1 MKDRQNFLR
10 RHARLLAGV
19 IAAVLA
25 VGVAL
30 VAHSAGTANGA
41 PATRGA
47 QATAGGGSTN
57 GTAGTGSTT
66 RGTAASARRGAS
78 AQTAAR
84 PGTGGTAG
92 TAGTAGNG
100 RPGTPSTKPTNTA
113 VAQALHQATGLS
125 SAQVTT
131 RNLCAPAAK
140 GQARCA
146 GEMLVLRS
154 NGAPVRPHVGAQASL
169 GRVRPGRAR
178 TGAKLAAAPAAGQP
192 QADTPAYLEQAYD
205 LSYLSQTGGSSDTV
219 AIVDAYDDP
228 TAEADLDV
236 YRSTYG
242 LPACTSQNGCFEE
255 VNQSGEAS
263 PLPPAEASW
272 DGEISLDL
280 DAVSAVCP
288 NCHILLVEAQSSFDT
303 DLDAAVKTAAR
314 LGANQISA
322 SWTFTS
328 STVPSGTYTFP
339 GVATVAATGD
349 YGYVGPGYDD
359 YPAAFPGVT
368 AAGGTTLAPA
378 STAGA
383 RGFSE
388 GAWSWNGE
396 SGGGSGC
403 DENFDQP
410 SYQPNAGCDGRA
422 YADLSAD
429 ANPSTGLDVYDDG
442 SWGLIGGTS
451 LSTPLIA
458 AYYAI
463 SGVPDSTP
471 QWAYSDSSQ
480 LNDIVTGSTG
490 DCPAGLGYICDA
502 GVGYDGP
509 TGVGSISGAT
519 ATGAPGIGGPSIG
532 SGSNDTYT
540 ESAGSHGATIA
551 GGIYPNGLNTT
562 WWIQYGT
569 TNAYGN
575 QTAAADIGA
584 GSAPVAVTGYIP
596 GLTPGTTYHYRLVAQ
611 NSLGTTYGYD
621 YTATTAT
628 ASATAPF
635 ASLSVSP
642 AAPAPG
648 SSVTFDA
655 SSSTGGNGPAIT
667 DYEWNFGDGTPVDD
681 VGASQTVQHVY
692 ANRGVYAVTLTVNN
706 GEGTDSTTQTV
717 TVDDPPTAAFTSS
730 PASVATPDAS
740 VNFNASGS
748 APGDP
753 SGAIT
758 DYTWNFGDNSPIDDT
773 GGTAAASHAFTSPG
787 IYTVTLTA
795 TDDLGVSATATEQVT
810 VDSPAAAFTITP
822 ATVVAP
828 GAPITFDASGSTDPE
843 GTITDYQWNFG
854 DGTPVDDA
862 GTSTGVQRAYAARGT
877 YTVTLTATNNFGQ
890 TSTTTHTVTVD
901 DAPTAAFTSSPAT
914 VAAPGATVNFNASA
928 SAPGA
933 SGGTIADYSWNF
945 GDGTPVDDTGG
956 TATAS
961 HAYTLPGT
969 YTITLTATDDLGVSA
984 TTTELITIDAPT
996 AAFTPSATVSAP
1008 GATVSF
1014 DASGSTDPEGTITD
1028 YNWNL
1033 GHYSVDTGSTPSLQH
1048 QFWHRG
1054 VRTVTLTVTNNFG
1067 QTSTAT
1073 HTVTIDDPPTAA
1085 FTSSPA
1091 TVAAP
1096 GATVS
1101 FNASASA
1108 PGASGGTI
1116 ADYSWNFGDGT
1127 PVDDTSGTAAATH
1140 AYASPGIY
1148 TVTLTATDDL
1158 GVTDTATEQLTVDAP
1173 AAAFTTSPSTPAP
1186 GSSATFDASGSTD
1199 PEGTITDYSWNFG
1212 DGSPVQDAGATAAVQ
1227 HTYATRGTYN
1237 ATLTVTNS
1245 FGQTSTTTR
1254 TVTIDDPP
1262 TAAFTPSATIAA
1274 PDATVSFNASASAP
1288 GSSGGTIIGYSWNF
1302 GDGTAVADGGDSP
1315 DATHAFTAPGT
1326 YTVTLT
1332 TTDDLGISTTTIEQ
1346 ITVDAPEPPA
1356 TITVSP
1362 SPPASTSTTV
1372 PSTTPVANTSKPL
1385 TAVLVASKKQRLAAV
1400 TAHGLRIRLTTNAS
1414 ATVSYQITI
1423 PRSETRQGTGAGR
1436 PNRKPVVLLKT
1447 GGHSFGAGTYTI
1459 MLKLSKAAVRELSGA
1474 GPLTVTVRITV
1485 VGAHGAKLT
1494 RSAKITLER

>member
-1 MKDRQNFLR
+1 MKDRRNFLR

-19 IAAVLA
+19 IATVLA

-30 VAHSAGTANGA
+30 VAHSAGTAHGA
-41 PATRGA
+41 PAAHGA
-47 QATAGGGSTN
+47 QATASRGSTN
-57 GTAGTGSTT
+57 AAAGTGTPAP
-66 RGTAASARRGAS
+66 GTAASGRLS
-78 AQTAAR
+78 TAAHT
-84 PGTGGTAG
+84 PAHTPAHPGTAG
-92 TAGTAGNG
+92 SG
-100 RPGTPSTKPTNTA
+100 RPGTPSTVPTGTA
-113 VAQALHQATGLS
+113 VAQALHQATGLT

-131 RNLCAPAAK
+131 RNLCAPVVK

-178 TGAKLAAAPAAGQP
+178 TRAKLAAAPAASQP
-192 QADTPAYLEQAYD
+192 QAATPAYLEQAYD
-205 LSYLSQTGGSSDTV
+205 LSYLSQIGGSSDTV

-228 TAEADLDV
+228 TAEADLGV

-242 LPACTSQNGCFEE
+242 LPACTSQSGCFKK
-255 VNQSGEAS
+255 VNQHGLAS

-288 NCHILLVEAQSSFDT
+288 NCHILLVEAASSFDT
-303 DLDAAVKTAAR
+303 DLDAAVQTAAR
-314 LGANQISA
+314 MGANQISA

-328 STVPSGTYTFP
+328 SQIPTGTYTFP

-349 YGYVGPGYDD
+349 DGYVGPGYDD

-403 DENFDQP
+403 DVNFAP
-410 SYQPNAGCDGRA
+410 VSYQPNAGCAGRA
-422 YADLSAD
+422 YSDLSAD
-429 ANPSTGLDVYDDG
+429 ANPSTGLNVYDDG

-463 SGVPDSTP
+463 SGVQDATP
-471 QWAYSDSSQ
+471 QWAYTDSSQ

-532 SGSNDTYT
+532 SGSADTYT
-540 ESAGSHGATIA
+540 QSAGSHGATIA
-551 GGIYPNGLNTT
+551 GGIYRNGLNTT

-569 TNAYGN
+569 TNAYGS
-575 QTAAADIGA
+575 QTPAADIGA
-584 GSAPVAVTGYIP
+584 GSAPLAVTGYIP
-596 GLTPGTTYHYRLVAQ
+596 GLAPGTTYHYRLVAQ

-621 YTATTAT
+621 NTVTTA
-628 ASATAPF
+628 AAAATAPV
-635 ASLSVSP
+635 ASMSVSP
-642 AAPAPG
+642 TTPTPG

-655 SSSTGGNGPAIT
+655 SASTGGNGPAIT

-681 VGASQTVQHVY
+681 VGASTGVQHTY
-692 ANRGVYAVTLTVNN
+692 ASRGVYTVTLTVNN
-706 GEGTDSTTQTV
+706 GAGSDSTTQTV
-717 TVDDPPTAAFTSS
+717 TVDDQPTAAFTSS
-730 PASVATPDAS
+730 PASVAAPGASVSFDAS
-740 VNFNASGS
+740 ASAS
-748 APGDP
+748 GDP

-758 DYTWNFGDNSPIDDT
+758 DYTWNFGDGTPADDT
-773 GGTAAASHAFTSPG
+773 SGTAAATHAYTTPG
-787 IYTVTLTA
+787 NYTVTLTA

-810 VDSPAAAFTITP
+810 VDAPAAAFTTTP

-828 GAPITFDASGSTDPE
+828 GTTVSFDASGSTDPE

-877 YTVTLTATNNFGQ
+877 YTVTLTVTNNFGQ
-890 TSTTTHTVTVD
+890 TSTTTHTVTID
-901 DAPTAAFTSSPAT
+901 DPPTAAFASSPAT
-914 VAAPGATVNFNASA
+914 VAAPDATVSFNASA

-933 SGGTIADYSWNF
+933 SGGTITDYSWNF
-945 GDGTPVDDTGG
+945 GDGTPADDTSG
-956 TATAS
+956 TAAAT
-961 HAYTLPGT
+961 HAYTTPGN
-969 YTITLTATDDLGVSA
+969 YTVTLTATDDLGVSA
-984 TTTELITIDAPT
+984 TATEQLTVDAPA
-996 AAFTPSATVSAP
+996 AAFTTSPSTPAP
-1008 GATVSF
+1008 GSNVTF

-1028 YNWNL
+1028 YSWNL
-1033 GHYSVDTGSTPSLQH
+1033 GHNNTIDTGSTPSLER

-1067 QTSTAT
+1067 QTSTTT
-1073 HTVTIDDPPTAA
+1073 HTVTVDDPPTAA
-1085 FTSSPA
+1085 FASSPA

-1116 ADYSWNFGDGT
+1116 TDYSWNFGDGT
-1127 PVDDTSGTAAATH
+1127 PADDTSGTAAATH
-1140 AYASPGIY
+1140 AYTTPGNY
-1148 TVTLTATDDL
+1148 SVTLTATDDL
-1158 GVTDTATEQLTVDAP
+1158 GVSATATEQLTVDAP

-1186 GSSATFDASGSTD
+1186 GSSVTFDASGSTD

-1212 DGSPVQDAGATAAVQ
+1212 DGSAVQDAGASAAIQ
-1227 HTYATRGTYN
+1227 YAYATRGTYN
-1237 ATLTVTNS
+1237 ATLTVTNN
-1245 FGQTSTTTR
+1245 FGQTSTATH
-1254 TVTIDDPP
+1254 TVTVDDPP
-1262 TAAFTPSATIAA
+1262 TAAFTPSTTDAA

-1288 GSSGGTIIGYSWNF
+1288 GSGGGTIIGYSWNF
-1302 GDGTAVADGGDSP
+1302 GDGTAVADGGGSP
-1315 DATHAFTAPGT
+1315 DASHEFTTPGT

-1332 TTDDLGISTTTIEQ
+1332 TTDDLGVSTTTIER
-1346 ITVDAPEPPA
+1346 ITVKAPEPPP

-1362 SPPASTSTTV
+1362 SPPVSTPTPAPPTS
-1372 PSTTPVANTSKPL
+1372 PIATTPTPL
-1385 TAVLVASKKQRLAAV
+1385 TAVLAASKKQRLAAAA
-1400 TAHGLRIRLTTNAS
+1400 AHGLRIRLSTNAS
-1414 ATVSYQITI
+1414 TTVSFKITI
-1423 PRSETRQGTGAGR
+1423 PRSETNQSTGPGETHR
-1436 PNRKPVVLLKT
+1436 LNRKPVVLLQT
-1447 GGHSFGAGTYTI
+1447 GGRSFGAGTYTI
-1459 MLKLSKAAVRELSGA
+1459 TLKLSKAALRELSGSGA
-1474 GPLTVTVRITV
+1474 LTVTVQITV

-1494 RSAKITLER
+1494 RSAKITLAR